1 MKKRLLIGILGFAGL
16 LTACSE
22 DEIDFYTGPAAVNIT
37 IDGDGTFVQGGI
49 DLEKTFDIQLAVQG
63 EHSDKDRVL
72 KFAFGKEHTAV
83 AGTNFELP
91 MEVTL
96 EAGRLDTVIQCKV
109 FREGLTTEPLM
120 FDLMIDP
127 TGDFAGG
134 VYDEVLVKMMIGFP
148 TAWVD
153 PSGWAAD
160 YWLGKCT
167 QAKYAFVFEQLGTV
181 DLGPYQGNFGM
192 GYMNLASKFN
202 EILEKDE
209 MNAVYPYQKE
219 AGYRVNQ
226 AKGLIALG
234 LFKDYEEIRNWPT
247 QFGEVMPGDIKYKDI
262 NGDGKIDDND
272 KVAIGATKRPNFT
285 YGFGMSV
292 RWKGL
297 DLNVHFQGVG
307 QSTYFI
313 D

>member
-134 VYDEVLVKMMIGFP
+134 DVR
-148 TAWVD
+148 D
-153 PSGWAAD
+153 P
-160 YWLGKCT
+160 
-167 QAKYAFVFEQLGTV
+167 
-181 DLGPYQGNFGM
+181 
-192 GYMNLASKFN
+192 
-202 EILEKDE
+202 
-209 MNAVYPYQKE
+209 
-219 AGYRVNQ
+219 R
-226 AKGLIALG
+226 
-234 LFKDYEEIRNWPT
+234 R
-247 QFGEVMPGDIKYKDI
+247 
-262 NGDGKIDDND
+262 
-272 KVAIGATKRPNFT
+272 
-285 YGFGMSV
+285 
-292 RWKGL
+292 
-297 DLNVHFQGVG
+297 
-307 QSTYFI
+307 
-313 D
+313 

>member
-167 QAKYAFVFEQLGTV
+167 QAKYAFVFEQFPTV
-181 DLGPYQGNFGM
+181 QIQM
-192 GYMNLASKFN
+192 H
-202 EILEKDE
+202 IC
-209 MNAVYPYQKE
+209 
-219 AGYRVNQ
+219 
-226 AKGLIALG
+226 I
-234 LFKDYEEIRNWPT
+234 
-247 QFGEVMPGDIKYKDI
+247 
-262 NGDGKIDDND
+262 
-272 KVAIGATKRPNFT
+272 
-285 YGFGMSV
+285 
-292 RWKGL
+292 
-297 DLNVHFQGVG
+297 
-307 QSTYFI
+307 
-313 D
+313 